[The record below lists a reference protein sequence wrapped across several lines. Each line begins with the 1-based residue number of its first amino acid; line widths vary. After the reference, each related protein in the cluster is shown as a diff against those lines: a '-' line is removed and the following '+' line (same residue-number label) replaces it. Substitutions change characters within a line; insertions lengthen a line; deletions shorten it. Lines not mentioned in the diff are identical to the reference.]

1 MPSIFESTR
10 VAVLACA
17 VLAAPASAQSAQEV
31 LQRASTA
38 IESNGQGRATVAMDV
53 IASGRLAQAMPDGT
67 AVVTWRRAA
76 DDVPD
81 AWRIAGDMRGRKDA
95 EFSAI
100 DVVVL
105 DGNPSYVDHA
115 RKRLM
120 KLAPGRSDATVG
132 LTDRVVIPE
141 FMDDRPLIDAFEGA
155 ELALEGTATHDGEL
169 CDVLVV
175 THGAGTGDDKPEF
188 KLEKW
193 MIARSDAFP
202 RRVERTQ
209 DMSIFGDILIT
220 LDFSNVTLGDA
231 LADPSFELDVPEGY
245 VGSVNPRT
253 TVRPAATQVTPVP
266 GQRAQP
272 APRSENPAAPAY
284 SITDVDGTTYDNTTQ
299 QGRVTVLYYWG
310 TWCVPCRQFS
320 PMVSE
325 LAADFADRDVDVL
338 GLAIRERDAERPRR
352 AMSEGGYAH
361 RLALGAESTVRPF
374 NVRVYPTIVVIGP
387 DQTVLATER
396 PRKGTSAEETM
407 AAVRAAVTK
416 GLGG

>member
-1 MPSIFESTR
+1 MLSLVESTR
-10 VAVLACA
+10 IAALACVVLAG
-17 VLAAPASAQSAQEV
+17 PAGAQTAQEV
-31 LQRASTA
+31 LQRASNA
-38 IESNGQGRATVAMDV
+38 IETNEQGRATVAMDV

-67 AVVTWRRAA
+67 AVVTWRRAT
-76 DDVPD
+76 DDAPD
-81 AWRIAGDMRGRKDA
+81 AWRVTGDLRNRKDA
-95 EFSAI
+95 EPRSI
-100 DVVVL
+100 DVL
-105 DGNPSYVDHA
+105 FIDGQPSYVDHD

-120 KLAPGRSDATVG
+120 KLAAGRSDATVS
-132 LTDRVVIPE
+132 LTDRVVLPE
-141 FMDDRPLIDAFEGA
+141 FLDDRPLIEAFDGA
-155 ELALEGTATHDGEL
+155 ELALDGTATHDGEL

-175 THGAGTGDDKPEF
+175 THPAGSGDDKPEYT
-188 KLEKW
+188 LEKW

-231 LADPSFELDVPEGY
+231 IAGEPFELDVPEGY
-245 VGSVNPRT
+245 VGSANPRT
-253 TVRPAATQVTPVP
+253 TIRPATAEPAPAQ
-266 GQRAQP
+266 QAQP
-272 APRSENPAAPAY
+272 APRTDNPAAPSY
-284 SITDVDGTTYDNTTQ
+284 SITDVDGATYDNTTQ

-310 TWCVPCRQFS
+310 SWCVPCRKFS

-338 GLAIRERDAERPRR
+338 GLAIRERNPDAPKQIM
-352 AMSEGGYAH
+352 ADKNYAH
-361 RLALGAESTVRPF
+361 TLALGAESTVRPF

-387 DQTVLATER
+387 DQTILASER

-407 AAVRAAVTK
+407 AAVREAVTR